1 MTKNQNA
8 IMQFL
13 SKFKSCTQEQLI
25 EFTGCSSQDISY
37 LIASNFIVLDDKTKL
52 LHHKIKKVDVRTAVA
67 LDVIR
72 LIKNEIKD
80 CGYSKNFPVIF
91 TTVTTDNQICDI
103 AVVRKIEQETVFKR
117 LKDYSRA
124 DKIIIVLEN
133 EEYDKNLINSTKE
146 VLICKY
152 PIQIIDKIN

>member
-1 MTKNQNA
+1 MTKNQNNV
-8 IMQFL
+8 MQFL

-67 LDVIR
+67 LDVIK

-133 EEYDKNLINSTKE
+133 EEYDKSLINSTKE